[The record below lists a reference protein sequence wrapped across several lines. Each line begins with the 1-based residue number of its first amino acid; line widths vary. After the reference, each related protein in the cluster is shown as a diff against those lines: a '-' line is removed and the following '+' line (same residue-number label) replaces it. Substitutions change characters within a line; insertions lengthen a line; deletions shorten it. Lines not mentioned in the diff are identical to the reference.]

1 MANGLQ
7 DREGLVSGANLVCTD
22 TIVVPELPIPE
33 VRIPNV
39 AIPNALKFP
48 NITAPTVGLLSV
60 AQVEQEMAIN
70 AANLLSLPDF
80 VAYDSPETRIR
91 DDALRLSE
99 VSGGFVVDVAIVNPW
114 LLVAPEHARY
124 IDSIC
129 KIRPR
134 EEWGLNCDQA
144 VPCNLV
150 SFFVDEE
157 TGVVEPLGAKFAMV
171 RLAAQKLQGDL
182 GQDPLASKLC
192 RIKKAGC
199 DIGYWLDLTS
209 KFLAK
214 QQSGF
219 SGSDRFSPA
228 LRCGMVM
235 KGVRRQ
241 LGLPDCDSLLVPYLD
256 LRRESINRRVV
267 GKSPNKPVEAV
278 VEEPRGGA
286 VQSLFMIRQ
295 LVKQMLSFS
304 GSSDFAGYENFVR
317 KEIAKILAS
326 LGKINKEVQIKC
338 KRDKKWEVGLIVGCN
353 PFLGRGAN
361 KFVALNQ
368 ALAGFIN
375 SQR

>member
-70 AANLLSLPDF
+70 AANLPNLSDF

-182 GQDPLASKLC
+182 GQDPLARKLC
-192 RIKKAGC
+192 RINKVGC
-199 DIGYWLDLTS
+199 DIGYWLDLSS
-209 KFLAK
+209 KFLAE

-219 SGSDRFSPA
+219 SKSDRFSPA
-228 LRCGMVM
+228 LRCGKVIRI
-235 KGVRRQ
+235 VRKQ
-241 LGLPDCDSLLVPYLD
+241 LGLPDCNPDLVPYLD

-278 VEEPRGGA
+278 VEEPRGA
-286 VQSLFMIRQ
+286 VQPLFMIRQ
-295 LVKQMLSFS
+295 LEKKMLSFS